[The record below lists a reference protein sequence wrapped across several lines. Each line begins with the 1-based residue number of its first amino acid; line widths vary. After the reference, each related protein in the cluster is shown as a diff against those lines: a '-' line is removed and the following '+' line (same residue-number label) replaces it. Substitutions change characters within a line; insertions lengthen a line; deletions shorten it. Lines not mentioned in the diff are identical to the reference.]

1 MKEQYQLKKDTV
13 REIKLEFS
21 CQKCG
26 YNKNAAALDF
36 HHLDPAEKDTSVA
49 RMISNN
55 YRLDKVYEEIKK
67 CICLCANCHREFHDL
82 KTKTGI
88 TIEEFLQA
96 D

>member
-1 MKEQYQLKKDTV
+1 MKEQYRLKTDTV

-26 YNKNAAALDF
+26 YHKSAAALDF
-36 HHLDPAEKDTSVA
+36 HHLDPTQKDTSVA

-55 YRLDKVYEEIKK
+55 YTLDKVYEEIKK

-82 KTKTGI
+82 ENRTGI
-88 TIEEFLQA
+88 TIEQFLKT